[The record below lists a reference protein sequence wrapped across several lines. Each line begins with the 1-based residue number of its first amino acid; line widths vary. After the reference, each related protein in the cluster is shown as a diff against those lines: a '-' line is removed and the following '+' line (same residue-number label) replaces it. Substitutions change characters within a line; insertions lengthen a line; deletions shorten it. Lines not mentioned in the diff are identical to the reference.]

1 MNLNTKTKEELK
13 KQLAKEM
20 LFYNEDIYD
29 LAKIICNELPRS
41 MIYRI
46 ISKLYRIRTGGK

>member
-1 MNLNTKTKEELK
+1 MNLDTKTKEELK

-41 MIYRI
+41 MTYRI
-46 ISKLYRIRTGGK
+46 ISKLYRIRTGGR